1 MLYFIHYVFFGY
13 TILIAARLIASW
25 FPRCQG
31 QPWLRLMAKCTDPF
45 LNLFRRIIPPIGG
58 RLDLSP
64 MLAFL
69 GLKLMENCVFTLVN
83 FLSRLLR

>member
-13 TILIAARLIASW
+13 TILIAVRLISSW
-25 FPRCQG
+25 FPAFQG
-31 QPWLRLMAKCTDPF
+31 QPWLRLLAKCTDPF
-45 LNLFRRIIPPIGG
+45 LNVFRRIIPPIGG

-83 FLSRLLR
+83 FFSHLLR